1 MAKSPRRCPQ
11 ITPRMIKFGSLCCAL
26 PSPIDCLAP
35 NIFICASFD
44 FHLERRVLRDSF
56 SLPIHVYDPVQ
67 AANSS
72 EASKLHSNSNS
83 LLGYSRCLAVGHL
96 RSECSNEV
104 RCPTCHNYGHVQRK
118 CLTKAQPR
126 LVWMPKQIP
135 KLISNCQ
142 NTLDSRARVVEVP
155 MSVPLPPKNSCKRP

>member
-1 MAKSPRRCPQ
+1 
-11 ITPRMIKFGSLCCAL
+11 MIKFGSLCCAL

-35 NIFICASFD
+35 SVFIDVNFD

-96 RSECSNEV
+96 RSECRNEV
-104 RCPTCHNYGHVQRK
+104 RCLACHNYGHVQRK
-118 CLTKAQPR
+118 CLTKARPR

-135 KLISNCQ
+135 KLISDCQ
-142 NTLDSRARVVEVP
+142 NTLDSRARVAEVP
-155 MSVPLPPKNSCKRP
+155 ESTPPSSKE